1 MYSGYGH
8 FTPQHQNT
16 HLLLGCLQRISSIHN
31 SRTSLL
37 SIQIKTK
44 RKNPWNP
51 LKITNIYWNAV
62 EASLAVRAPKS
73 HVRPNI
79 TTSPAME
86 IINFIN
92 LAMVDHLL
100 CLLFIFLM
108 EWWISTFT
116 TAMKTIVLK
125 TKSRNMG
132 AKRVTKN
139 TVGSLMKQ
147 LWRKIHQ

>member
-1 MYSGYGH
+1 MVCIVGDTLHHDTSIA
-8 FTPQHQNT
+8 

-31 SRTSLL
+31 SRTFPL
-37 SIQIKTK
+37 SIQRKTK

-51 LKITNIYWNAV
+51 LKMTNIYWNAV
-62 EASLAVRAPKS
+62 EASPAVRAPKN

-79 TTSPAME
+79 TTSLT
-86 IINFIN
+86 IKLIN
-92 LAMVDHLL
+92 LIDHLL
-100 CLLFIFLM
+100 LLLLLK
-108 EWWISTFT
+108 WQISTFT
-116 TAMKTIVLK
+116 PAMKTIVLK